1 MVVGGGL
8 VAHPG
13 DGGGFCALLDGDG
26 FGSGYGSAAYGD
38 GVLCDAGGHVCGE
51 VFYVWVE
58 V

>member
-13 DGGGFCALLDGDG
+13 DGGGFCALFDGDG

-38 GVLCDAGGHVCGE
+38 GVFGDAGGHVCG
-51 VFYVWVE
+51 
-58 V
+58 